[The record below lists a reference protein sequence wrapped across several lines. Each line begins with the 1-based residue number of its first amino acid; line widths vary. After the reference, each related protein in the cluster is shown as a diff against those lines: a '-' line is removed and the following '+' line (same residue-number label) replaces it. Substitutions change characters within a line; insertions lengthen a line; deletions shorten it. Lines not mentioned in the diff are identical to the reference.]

1 MHVIVNLPIKCISV
15 TAEFYLQDGGENQV
29 AYTWNE
35 ISSLSSYVFGR
46 EAGTGLPFDEAIQPM
61 VRSVAFVTDCR
72 YCYFVLLSCA
82 HLEQRVHPCIAEID
96 IRRRRTSTLGA
107 RYTVARYRSLDHR
120 CTTSGV
126 ARIWRLGREHR
137 GSGERKSPSGVQGRA
152 PGGWFG
158 GA

>member
-15 TAEFYLQDGGENQV
+15 TAEFYLQDGGENQL

-35 ISSLSSYVFGR
+35 TTSLSSYVFGR

-96 IRRRRTSTLGA
+96 KRSFTFATAAPPRWAHAT
-107 RYTVARYRSLDHR
+107 RSLDIAR
-120 CTTSGV
+120 STT
-126 ARIWRLGREHR
+126 
-137 GSGERKSPSGVQGRA
+137 
-152 PGGWFG
+152 
-158 GA
+158 GALPVE